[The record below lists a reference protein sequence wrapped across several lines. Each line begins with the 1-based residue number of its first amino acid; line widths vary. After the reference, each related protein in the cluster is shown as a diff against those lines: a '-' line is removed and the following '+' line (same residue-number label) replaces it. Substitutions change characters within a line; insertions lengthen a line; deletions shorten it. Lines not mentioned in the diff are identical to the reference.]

1 MQFFSLFCAFFLM
14 ISASSLSA
22 QSNSTAAQAAEEPR
36 SDHTSSFLL
45 PPSSFLEN
53 AVSVAE
59 EPRSDHTS
67 SFLLPPSFFLENAVS
82 VAEEPRSGSSS
93 QFPGLDFDANGDFV
107 LCQITD
113 MHEYYP
119 VNEEAFR
126 LLDENLGR
134 VHPSLAIIT
143 GDNTWLFGNRESF
156 PKVVERIVALLRK
169 HNIRFAVTFGNHDS
183 QKTGPEL
190 MDRQEQY
197 NCFKELGGELFVD
210 FDVPELYGV
219 GNGAI
224 ALRQDGVDKF
234 LLVIMDNANTP
245 KIPWGEFLCDDA
257 QIRWYEENA
266 SHLPCLWFQH
276 IIVWDVYADGILQPT
291 TLPQELQSLPLE
303 EQIKRLPAGVVWC
316 PMTQQFMRL
325 SPEIQFTGELKE
337 PPCPPPKNVY
347 EDAEHTYQG
356 RTLYQSWL
364 KCGNMKGA
372 FFGHDHMNTFVATDP
387 KGITLGFTKAATLN
401 SYNDGNPGLRFFR
414 VHANGTYTT
423 WQITAADLRQ

>member
-1 MQFFSLFCAFFLM
+1 MQVLSFLCAFLLM
-14 ISASSLSA
+14 IFASTF
-22 QSNSTAAQAAEEPR
+22 NSTAAQAAEEPR
-36 SDHTSSFLL
+36 SDHTSSFL
-45 PPSSFLEN
+45 EN
-53 AVSVAE
+53 AAQAAE
-59 EPRSDHTS
+59 EPRSECIS
-67 SFLLPPSFFLENAVS
+67 
-82 VAEEPRSGSSS
+82 R
-93 QFPGLDFDANGDFV
+93 FPGLDFDEGGDFV
-107 LCQITD
+107 FCQITD
-113 MHEYYP
+113 IQDEVPMHE
-119 VNEEAFR
+119 ESFR
-126 LLDENLGR
+126 FLEKALAKER
-134 VHPSLAIIT
+134 PSLVILT
-143 GDNTWLFGNRESF
+143 GDNTSTFGHRLAFPILARRTVKLFQDAQIPF
-156 PKVVERIVALLRK
+156 T
-169 HNIRFAVTFGNHDS
+169 VTFGNHDS
-183 QKTGPEL
+183 EIHEEQRFT
-190 MDRQEQY
+190 RQQQY
-197 NCFKELGGELFVD
+197 DFFKKLGGSLFVD
-210 FDVPELYGV
+210 IDVPALPGA
-219 GNGAI
+219 GSGAI
-224 ALRQDGVDKF
+224 ALRQNGEDRF
-234 LLVIMDNANTP
+234 LLVVMDSGDYPTP
-245 KIPWGEFLCDDA
+245 EKNCYDGCRSE